1 MDWQNRIP
9 FFCGACLGLAVGF
22 ATGHVTFWQPETR
35 QSPSLQG
42 MFAETPVV
50 LGGVDGLESL
60 PEMLTESPSI
70 EGTPVPGGA
79 VVLNEPDH
87 GEDPVHADAIVA
99 LPAEQPQAARSP
111 VFVDSPPSHLRVAGA
126 RPITALER
134 VSDEQPAVGEPVPAT
149 LPEESAPAKA
159 TLDPVV
165 VELLGDELKDVTE
178 QQREIWADAL
188 QGLPPGDAAGIIR
201 MWKNFGDSSAHP
213 MGAMSPPFPG
223 LGPRGSTAPPAVTRE
238 LPPPRPLPPV
248 LPPASTT
255 DDPRLA
261 QSESWMRQIVRH
273 NTANV
278 ETCGYLNMVPLRQEL
293 PFDPLSEVSSVIIGY
308 RLDVMPG
315 RYVRTRNPSHVAT
328 QRQTF
333 FAVRDPAGRDLYT
346 RVGRLSLDAE
356 RRVCIDLGTEDLP
369 LVPELKLPE
378 TVTRFSLLGDT
389 IQVLEPGQSEPRSI
403 GQLQVAEF
411 FDATRLEPQGRSLY
425 AATAASGL
433 ARMVPAELMQET
445 LEYPP
450 RVDELGQRMTHR

>member
-1 MDWQNRIP
+1 MGWQNRIP
-9 FFCGACLGLAVGF
+9 FFCGTCLGLAVGF
-22 ATGHVTFWQPETR
+22 AAGHVTFWQPETR
-35 QSPSLQG
+35 RSPSLQG
-42 MFAETPVV
+42 MFAETPAV
-50 LGGVDGLESL
+50 LGGMDGLEPL
-60 PEMLTESPSI
+60 PDMLAESPAL
-70 EGTPVPGGA
+70 EGTPVAGGA

-99 LPAEQPQAARSP
+99 VPSEQSPTAIPP
-111 VFVDSPPSHLRVAGA
+111 VFVDTPPSHLRVAGA
-126 RPITALER
+126 KPITALER
-134 VSDEQPAVGEPVPAT
+134 VSDEQTVVSEPVPET
-149 LPEESAPAKA
+149 LSEESAPAKA

-223 LGPRGSTAPPAVTRE
+223 LSPRGSATPPAATPV
-238 LPPPRPLPPV
+238 LPPPRPLPSG
-248 LPPASTT
+248 LAPASTA
-255 DDPRLA
+255 DDPRLV

-273 NTANV
+273 NTANA

-293 PFDPLSEVSSVIIGY
+293 PLDPLSEVSSVIIGY
-308 RLDVMPG
+308 RLDIMPG
-315 RYVRTRNPSHVAT
+315 RYVNTGNPSHVAT

-333 FAVRDPAGRDLYT
+333 FAVRGPKGQDLYT
-346 RVGRLSLDAE
+346 RVGRLSLDVE

-389 IQVLEPGQSEPRSI
+389 IQVLEPGQSEPLSI

-433 ARMVPAELMQET
+433 ARMVPAELIQET
-445 LEYPP
+445 LEYPA
-450 RVDELGQRMTHR
+450 RVDEMGQRTTR